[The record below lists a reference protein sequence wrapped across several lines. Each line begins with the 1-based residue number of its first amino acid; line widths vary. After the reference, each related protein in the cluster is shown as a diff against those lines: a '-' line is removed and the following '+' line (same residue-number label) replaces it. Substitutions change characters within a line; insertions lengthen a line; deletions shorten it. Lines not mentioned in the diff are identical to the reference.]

1 MGLGEEVGCPVSPT
15 KMSAASSPPRLAV
28 RGLTK
33 RFGGLLAVNGCSFEV
48 EAGSVVGLIG
58 PNGSGKSTV
67 FNLITNLLH
76 ADAGEV
82 LHDGVAIG
90 RMSLH
95 KVARRGIGRTFQEV
109 KIFRELDV
117 WENLG
122 LAALGRG
129 LGDWQ
134 DRAIGL
140 MADFKFGHLKHELGE
155 NLSIGQQRLL
165 EVAMQLL
172 VQPGLLLLDEP
183 LAGVHPVVRETI
195 AGIIRDQRA
204 QGRAILLI
212 EHDMRFVMDLS
223 DRVVV
228 MDHGEKIADGPPAE
242 IRGNEQVIEALLGA
256 SHRPAAHGDH

>member
-1 MGLGEEVGCPVSPT
+1 M
-15 KMSAASSPPRLAV
+15 APRLEV

-76 ADAGEV
+76 ADGGEV
-82 LHDGVAIG
+82 LHDGVPIG
-90 RMSLH
+90 GLSLH

-129 LGDWQ
+129 LTDWQ
-134 DRAIGL
+134 DRATSL
-140 MADFKFGHLKHELGE
+140 MADFKFGHLKHETGE

-183 LAGVHPVVRETI
+183 LAGVHPVVRDTI
-195 AGIIRDQRA
+195 ADIIRDQRR

-212 EHDMRFVMDLS
+212 EHDMRFVMELS

-228 MDHGEKIADGPPAE
+228 MDHGEKIADGPPSE
-242 IRGNEQVIEALLGA
+242 IRANEQVIEALLGA
-256 SHRPAAHGDH
+256 SHRPGEH

>member
-1 MGLGEEVGCPVSPT
+1 L
-15 KMSAASSPPRLAV
+15 AAPPRLAV

-67 FNLITNLLH
+67 FNLITNLLR
-76 ADAGEV
+76 ADGGNV
-82 LHDGVAIG
+82 LHDGAPLG
-90 RMSLH
+90 GLALH
-95 KVARRGIGRTFQEV
+95 QVSRRGIGRTFQEV
-109 KIFRELDV
+109 KIFRELSV

-129 LGDWQ
+129 LGEWQ
-134 DRAIGL
+134 PRAQGL
-140 MADFKFGHLKHELGE
+140 LADFKLGHLQHETGE
-155 NLSIGQQRLL
+155 NLSVGQQRLL
-165 EVAMQLL
+165 ELSMQLL

-183 LAGVHPVVRETI
+183 LAGVHPVVRDTI
-195 AGIIRDQRA
+195 AGIIRSERA
-204 QGRAILLI
+204 AGRAILLI
-212 EHDMRFVMDLS
+212 EHDMRFVMDLC

-242 IRGNEQVIEALLGA
+242 IRANEKVIEALLGA
-256 SHRPAAHGDH
+256 SHAKDQAKH